1 KMLALEMGG
10 NNPMVISEQ
19 YGELDA
25 TVYTII
31 QSAFISA
38 GQRCTCARRL
48 YVPKGEVGDRL
59 LARLVDMTKQIRVGG
74 QFDEPAPFMGPQIS
88 DVAAENILAAQAQ
101 LVALGGESLLAA
113 TRGQGAIVTPG
124 IIEVSAVAELPDE
137 EYFGPLL
144 QVVRYDDLAQAVEL
158 ANDTRYGLS
167 AGLVSTDDGEWQ
179 YFIDNIRAG
188 IVNRNRQ
195 LTGASGDAPFGGPGA
210 SGNLRPSAYYAADYC
225 AYPMASMEGE
235 QTELP
240 AQLSPG
246 LSL

>member
-1 KMLALEMGG
+1 MLALEMGG
-10 NNPMVISEQ
+10 NNPMVISNAH
-19 YGELDA
+19 GEVEA

-48 YVPKGEVGDRL
+48 YLPNGEVGD
-59 LARLVDMTKQIRVGG
+59 AIVKRLVEATAQLRIDGP
-74 QFDEPAPFMGPQIS
+74 FAEPQPFMGPQIS
-88 DVAAENILAAQAQ
+88 ERAADGIIAAQAN
-101 LVALGGESLLAA
+101 LVSLGGNVLLEAK
-113 TRGQGAIVTPG
+113 RGQGAIVSPA
-124 IIEVSAVAELPDE
+124 IIEVSAIAELPDE

-144 QVVRYDDLAQAVEL
+144 QVVRYDDLAQAVTL
-158 ANDTRYGLS
+158 ANNTRYGLS
-167 AGLVSTDDGEWQ
+167 AGLISTDDAEWQ
-179 YFIDNIRAG
+179 YFIDHIRAG

-235 QTELP
+235 QAELP
-240 AQLSPG
+240 TQLSPG
-246 LSL
+246 ITL